1 MKNLRLKF
9 ADSKNYRFSLMCTD
23 LNSLIQRKFPGKIF
37 FVKAE
42 KECLSRFSGNFFGPP
57 NRISGWLIDE
67 SQEDIFKIC
76 LIRGISIQH
85 GTITKYQFGHILT
98 GNTLENGCFLFELLV
113 MERLFSKGG
122 KADGLL

>member
-42 KECLSRFSGNFFGPP
+42 KECLSRFSGSFFGPP

-67 SQEDIFKIC
+67 SQEDIFQNLFDTGHIDSAWDDYK
-76 LIRGISIQH
+76 ISIWSYFD
-85 GTITKYQFGHILT
+85 GEYSGKW
-98 GNTLENGCFLFELLV
+98 
-113 MERLFSKGG
+113 LFSFRAPSNGEVI
-122 KADGLL
+122 L

>member
-42 KECLSRFSGNFFGPP
+42 KECLSRFSGSFFGPS

-67 SQEDIFKIC
+67 SQEEIFQDLFESGHIDSAWDDYK
-76 LIRGISIQH
+76 ISIWSYFD
-85 GTITKYQFGHILT
+85 GEYSGKW
-98 GNTLENGCFLFELLV
+98 
-113 MERLFSKGG
+113 LFSFRAPSNGEVI
-122 KADGLL
+122 L

>member
-23 LNSLIQRKFPGKIF
+23 LNSLIQIKFPGKIF

-42 KECLSRFSGNFFGPP
+42 KECLSRFSGSFFGPS

-67 SQEDIFKIC
+67 SEEEIFEICKAHDIPAIVA
-76 LIRGISIQH
+76 
-85 GTITKYQFGHILT
+85 FG
-98 GNTLENGCFLFELLV
+98 
-113 MERLFSKGG
+113 RKGG
-122 KADGLL
+122 SNVAASICNALLYSAVDMVDPMKRGWQK